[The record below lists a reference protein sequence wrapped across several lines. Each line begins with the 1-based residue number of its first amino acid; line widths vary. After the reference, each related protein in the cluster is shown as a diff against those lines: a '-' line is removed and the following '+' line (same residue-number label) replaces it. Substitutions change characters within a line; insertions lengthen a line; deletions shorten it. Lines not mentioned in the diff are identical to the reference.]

1 MVFHKISESM
11 QNTSDKN
18 LYALLEKLIKQTEN
32 GEEIN
37 TDGIVK
43 ASGSVPSKNN
53 SKIIYLKTVTEP
65 QVIYKKES
73 NNNVQPNENLK
84 TTQFQY
90 DDKEINESDLEN
102 DNEHLNKNEE
112 EHRRA
117 EPMQS
122 KTSINGDILSASPAP
137 VENSRNEG
145 QMYPD
150 IVIDQLVYEESE
162 TKVDNLKKSIEDLER
177 KIDKQDKADK
187 RNFIAILSELGK
199 LNKEIQKLKRT
210 HDQLNENDNEPVSRN
225 VVTNSELT
233 DEMVKLRPVYGN
245 FINPSAIAIS
255 LPQYK
260 QGVVNYISPNL
271 VTRLKP
277 VVVQPTVHVL
287 QPVVP
292 RQKVILPQLQV
303 SMGLNNIKQR
313 LVNILPTL
321 YKRVH

>member
-1 MVFHKISESM
+1 M
-11 QNTSDKN
+11 QNTSETN

-32 GEEIN
+32 SEEIN

-43 ASGSVPSKNN
+43 ASGSVSSKNN

-65 QVIYKKES
+65 QVIYKKEP
-73 NNNVQPNENLK
+73 NNNGQPNEDLK
-84 TTQFQY
+84 TTQFHY

-112 EHRRA
+112 ENRRA

-122 KTSINGDILSASPAP
+122 KTSINEDILSATPAP
-137 VENSRNEG
+137 VDNSRNEG

-162 TKVDNLKKSIEDLER
+162 TKVDTLKKTIEDLEK
-177 KIDKQDKADK
+177 KIDKRDKADK
-187 RNFIAILSELGK
+187 RNFIVILSELGK
-199 LNKEIQKLKRT
+199 LNKEIKKLKRT

-233 DEMVKLRPVYGN
+233 DELVQTLPLYGN
-245 FINPSAIAIS
+245 FINPSAIAITV
-255 LPQYK
+255 PQYK
-260 QGVVNYISPNL
+260 QGLVNYISPSL

-292 RQKVILPQLQV
+292 RQKAILPQLQV

-313 LVNILPTL
+313 LVNILPAL